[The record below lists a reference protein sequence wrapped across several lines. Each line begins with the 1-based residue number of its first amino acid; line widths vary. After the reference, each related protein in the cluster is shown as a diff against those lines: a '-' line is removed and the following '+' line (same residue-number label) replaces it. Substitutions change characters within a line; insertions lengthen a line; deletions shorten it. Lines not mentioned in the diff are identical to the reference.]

1 MKVDEK
7 GGLKNDRQGHRA
19 PDGDGEKQTA
29 VKSSSENC
37 DAEAHD
43 ECVKAGDADR
53 CEEVK
58 QTRPDITARTF
69 RPPGAGRF
77 FLEPMKDNA
86 HPEPAHENG
95 NDPGDETGDER
106 GAKRVHRC
114 ESSLSILAR
123 ATAIVQEGFGQPEAK
138 ESNCVHCGK
147 TMHGGH
153 LEWLRYGCTQKRA
166 CPSLPLI

>member
-7 GGLKNDRQGHRA
+7 GGLKNDRQRSRA
-19 PDGDGEKQTA
+19 PDRDGEEHTA

-37 DAEAHD
+37 DVEAHD
-43 ECVKAGDADR
+43 ECVQAGNADR
-53 CEEVK
+53 WEEVK

-86 HPEPAHENG
+86 HPEPARENG

-106 GAKRVHRC
+106 GAKRVHRR
-114 ESSLSILAR
+114 ESNLSILAR
-123 ATAIVQEGFGQPEAK
+123 ANGDCPGRIRPTKGQRIELC
-138 ESNCVHCGK
+138 S
-147 TMHGGH
+147 
-153 LEWLRYGCTQKRA
+153 LQKNNA
-166 CPSLPLI
+166 